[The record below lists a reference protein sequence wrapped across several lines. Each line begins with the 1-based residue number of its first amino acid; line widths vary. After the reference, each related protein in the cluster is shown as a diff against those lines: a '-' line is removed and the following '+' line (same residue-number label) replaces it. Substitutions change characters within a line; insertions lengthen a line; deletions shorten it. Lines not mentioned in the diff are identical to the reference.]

1 MLRKLSWTHTLWLH
15 SHCRLC
21 CWWTQGEALRQQI
34 GAKAYLECSAK
45 MRSGVEE
52 VFGTAV
58 RVVVEEVERLAA
70 PPTTVA
76 DTPSDS
82 AKKKKKKHRFRFWLN
97 K

>member
-1 MLRKLSWTHTLWLH
+1 MDTPRGCHTHAAGWLR
-15 SHCRLC
+15 
-21 CWWTQGEALRQQI
+21 CWGTQGEALRQQI

-45 MRSGVEE
+45 MRDGVEE

-70 PPTTVA
+70 PSTAVA
-76 DTPSDS
+76 DAPSDS
-82 AKKKKKKHRFRFWLN
+82 AKKKKKHRFRFWLN